1 MTTTATS
8 HLPSELDRI
17 ADARADYAALR
28 SRVEDGEPWPLAEK
42 FGTEPE
48 ASWGPLE
55 VLAHLAEMLPF
66 WLGEL
71 ERVVD
76 GNGIT
81 PAPFGRVADDALRI
95 GVIDR
100 DRTLPVRALFAR
112 VDTGLWSWLDRLPRL
127 TDVERGKAGLH
138 PRLGEMPAARIAE
151 RFVLSH
157 AEEHLAQ
164 LQEILAEAGR

>member
-1 MTTTATS
+1 MTTTATNR
-8 HLPSELDRI
+8 LPSELDRL

-28 SRVEDGEPWPLAEK
+28 SRVADGEPWPLAEMSDT
-42 FGTEPE
+42 GPE
-48 ASWGPLE
+48 VSWGPRE
-55 VLAHLAEMLPF
+55 VLAHLSELLPF

-76 GNGIT
+76 GDGIA
-81 PAPFGRVADDALRI
+81 PVPFGRVAGDALRI

-100 DRTLPVRALFAR
+100 DRTLPLRTLFAR
-112 VDTGLWSWLDRLPRL
+112 VDAGLWSWMERLPKL
-127 TDVERGKAGLH
+127 TDVDRGKTGLH

-151 RFVLSH
+151 RFVLGH

-164 LQEILAEAGR
+164 LQEILVAAGR

>member
-8 HLPSELDRI
+8 HLPSELDRL

-28 SRVEDGEPWPLAEK
+28 SRVVGGEPWPLADA

-76 GNGIT
+76 GDGVT
-81 PAPFGRVADDALRI
+81 PATFGRVADDAIRL
-95 GVIDR
+95 GVIER
-100 DRTLPVRALFAR
+100 DRTLPARALFAR
-112 VDTGLWSWLDRLPRL
+112 VDTGLWAWMERMPQL
-127 TDVERGKAGLH
+127 TDVERGKSGLH

-151 RFVLSH
+151 RFVLGH

-164 LQEILAEAGR
+164 LQEILAAAGR

>member
-1 MTTTATS
+1 MA
-8 HLPSELDRI
+8 
-17 ADARADYAALR
+17 
-28 SRVEDGEPWPLAEK
+28 DGEPWPLAEM

-48 ASWGPLE
+48 TSWGPLE

-76 GNGIT
+76 GDGIV

-100 DRTLPVRALFAR
+100 DRTLPLRALFTR
-112 VDTGLWSWLDRLPRL
+112 VDTGLWSWMDRLPKL
-127 TDVERGKAGLH
+127 TDVDRGKTGLH
-138 PRLGEMPAARIAE
+138 PHLGEMPAARIAE
-151 RFVLSH
+151 RFVLGH
-157 AEEHLAQ
+157 TEEHLAQ
-164 LQEILAEAGR
+164 LQEILAAAGR

>member
-8 HLPSELDRI
+8 HLPSELDRL
-17 ADARADYAALR
+17 ADARAHYAALKA
-28 SRVEDGEPWPLAEK
+28 RVTDGEPWTLAEA

-48 ASWGPLE
+48 ASWGPRE
-55 VLAHLAEMLPF
+55 VLAHVVEMLPF

-76 GNGIT
+76 GDGVA
-81 PAPFGRVADDALRI
+81 PAPFGRAADDALRI
-95 GVIDR
+95 GVIER
-100 DRTLPVRALFAR
+100 ERSLPLRVLFAR
-112 VDTGLWSWLDRLPRL
+112 VDAGLWSWMERLPRL
-127 TDVERGKAGLH
+127 TDIERGKTGLH

-151 RFVLSH
+151 RFVLGH

-164 LQEILAEAGR
+164 LQEILAAAGR